1 MALGASWVFEREFL
15 VQVEKFSWENE
26 MEWVGDLRAVVGKY
40 AEIVLSETEAE
51 TTLQTQSAALQ
62 VLKVKEKEIEIENS
76 EMGGTPDAVQKKK
89 TSEVDEETRKIE
101 EMYPRG
107 KAAKLTPLKRIKEN
121 SARRMKNSPLAVEEK
136 PAEMLLGS

>member
-1 MALGASWVFEREFL
+1 M
-15 VQVEKFSWENE
+15 
-26 MEWVGDLRAVVGKY
+26 GDLRAVVGKH

-62 VLKVKEKEIEIENS
+62 VLKVKEKEIENS

-89 TSEVDEETRKIE
+89 TSEVNEETKKTE

-107 KAAKLTPLKRIKEN
+107 KAAKLTLLKRIKEN
-121 SARRMKNSPLAVEEK
+121 SGRRMRNNLLAVEEK